1 MGRRSGKRKV
11 IGLFW
16 VFKEFG
22 FQRYP
27 ICMFGW
33 RLVLEIPTLQFYE
46 GLETIFYIAKSC
58 NSDILSGSSICVLV
72 RCVMMIS
79 QEALL

>member
-1 MGRRSGKRKV
+1 
-11 IGLFW
+11 
-16 VFKEFG
+16 
-22 FQRYP
+22 
-27 ICMFGW
+27 MFGW